1 MATHSSILAWGIP
14 RTEDPGRL
22 QFMGSQKGQTQ
33 LSDQTTTMTTT
44 IFKRQ
49 PGQYFSVLRP
59 LTGTGLRHP
68 FELLETRS
76 SLSRERSPFP
86 DNSCWASLPVSCQ
99 RLPLSTCRE
108 EKCHSLAIV
117 PSPLEM
123 PRVSLISTGS
133 SRGGFYREAEAG
145 LKASIKESWGV
156 MWATKGI
163 SVTHGWLC
171 PWEKKEVYLYNVCI
185 NKAEYLDLTISAA
198 VMFWLHTLLG
208 KFRLGRNRKPKIQ
221 LIVAKSSHKNVR
233 LGRNNELVRKC
244 LVAKKKMLIC

>member
-49 PGQYFSVLRP
+49 PGQYFSVLRS

-86 DNSCWASLPVSCQ
+86 DNSC
-99 RLPLSTCRE
+99 
-108 EKCHSLAIV
+108 
-117 PSPLEM
+117 
-123 PRVSLISTGS
+123 
-133 SRGGFYREAEAG
+133 
-145 LKASIKESWGV
+145 
-156 MWATKGI
+156 
-163 SVTHGWLC
+163 
-171 PWEKKEVYLYNVCI
+171 
-185 NKAEYLDLTISAA
+185 
-198 VMFWLHTLLG
+198 
-208 KFRLGRNRKPKIQ
+208 
-221 LIVAKSSHKNVR
+221 
-233 LGRNNELVRKC
+233 
-244 LVAKKKMLIC
+244 